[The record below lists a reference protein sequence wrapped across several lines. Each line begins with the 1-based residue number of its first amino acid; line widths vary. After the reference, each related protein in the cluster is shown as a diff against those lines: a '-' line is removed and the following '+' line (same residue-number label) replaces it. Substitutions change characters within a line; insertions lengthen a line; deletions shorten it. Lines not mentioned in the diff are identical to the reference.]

1 MNSQTMA
8 TESLCDE
15 YTISAINTKNEVIDV
30 VIRKCSHCNENVPRV
45 EDCPDCKTEYMHTK
59 TVENPDTGF
68 IHFIYE
74 CSGCPPE
81 KRRAQKIL
89 KVNDGNSNNNSRDDL
104 IKNFL

>member
-1 MNSQTMA
+1 MVI
-8 TESLCDE
+8 ESLDTE
-15 YTISAINTKNEVIDV
+15 YTISAINARKEMIDV
-30 VIRKCSHCNENVPRV
+30 VVRKCPHCNENVPKV
-45 EDCPDCKTEYMHTK
+45 EDCPDCKTEYTHTK

-74 CSGCPPE
+74 CSGCPPD

-89 KVNDGNSNNNSRDDL
+89 KINDGNGTKNTRDDL